1 MDLSQDDIQ
10 AIWVT
15 LKLGI
20 VTTILLLL
28 IATPLA
34 WWLSRPNR
42 NRSLGFVRDII
53 SSIISLPLV
62 LPPTVLGFYLLV
74 MMGPEGP
81 LGQMMGALNLPLLVF
96 SFNGLVVG
104 SVIFSLPLVV
114 QTLKNTFLSID
125 QSHLD
130 AAATLGANGFDRF
143 ISLILPLSRHGY
155 FSAAVLGFAHTIG
168 EFGVILMIGGSIPG
182 KTRVISMVI
191 YEHVEALEYTNAHT
205 LAAMMLSFAF
215 VSLLIIQLINKDRS
229 AGERR

>member
-1 MDLSQDDIQ
+1 MDLSPDDIQ

-34 WWLSRPNR
+34 WWLSRSNR

-114 QTLKNTFLSID
+114 QTLRNTFLSID
-125 QSHLD
+125 QTHLD
-130 AAATLGANGFDRF
+130 AAATLGANGLDRF

-155 FSAAVLGFAHTIG
+155 LSAAVLGFAHTIG

>member
-125 QSHLD
+125 QSYLN
-130 AAATLGANGFDRF
+130 AAATLGANGLDRF

-155 FSAAVLGFAHTIG
+155 LSAAVLGFAHTIG

-205 LAAMMLSFAF
+205 LAAMMLVFAF

>member
-1 MDLSQDDIQ
+1 MDLSPDDIQ

-34 WWLSRPNR
+34 WWLSRSNR

-114 QTLKNTFLSID
+114 QTLRNTFLSID

-130 AAATLGANGFDRF
+130 AAATLGANGLDRF
-143 ISLILPLSRHGY
+143 ISLILPLSRQGY
-155 FSAAVLGFAHTIG
+155 LSAAVLGFAHTIG

-205 LAAMMLSFAF
+205 LAAMMLVFAF

>member
-1 MDLSQDDIQ
+1 MNLSPDDIQ

-34 WWLSRPNR
+34 WWLSRSNR

-114 QTLKNTFLSID
+114 QTLRNTFLSID

-130 AAATLGANGFDRF
+130 AAATLGANGLDRF
-143 ISLILPLSRHGY
+143 ISLILPLSRQGY
-155 FSAAVLGFAHTIG
+155 LSAAVLGFAHTIG

-191 YEHVEALEYTNAHT
+191 YEHVEALEYTSAHT

>member
-1 MDLSQDDIQ
+1 MSLSPADIQ

-15 LKLGI
+15 IKLGV
-20 VTTILLLL
+20 VTTVLLLV
-28 IATPLA
+28 IATPIA
-34 WWLSRPNR
+34 WWLSRPSCK
-42 NRSLGFVRDII
+42 RSLTILRDLI
-53 SSIISLPLV
+53 SSIISLPMV

-114 QTLKNTFLSID
+114 QTLKNTFVAIE
-125 QSHLD
+125 QSHMD
-130 AAATLGANGFDRF
+130 AAATLGASDFDRF

-155 FSAAVLGFAHTIG
+155 LSAAVLGFAHTIG

-182 KTRVISMVI
+182 QTKVISMVI
-191 YEHVEALEYTNAHT
+191 YEHVEALEYANAHT
-205 LAAMMLSFAF
+205 LAAMMLVFAF
-215 VSLLIIQLINKDRS
+215 ICLFIIQLVNKN
-229 AGERR
+229 GLRRGWE